1 MIQHEI
7 TACFGRKIEAERLV
21 VGYEDSGVAFRVR
34 LVTMEKASAWQ
45 EEAKPYP
52 IPEGSTARL
61 SVVRPDRAECSMEAT
76 IEGDS
81 TILCPLDPVACAKP
95 GVCTAA
101 VSIYGPDKRKITTV
115 SWDYE
120 VPYKGNSRE
129 VPGSG
134 GYYVDTVEGLIKAA
148 NNAAERAEAAAKT
161 AVDATESAGFPTFGK
176 EDTGKL
182 LYIAEDGK
190 VRPLILNNKFEIKDG
205 VLRLYDVARDV
216 DVALPAAGWQ
226 GSESPY
232 WQVVNIDGIT
242 PYSQVD
248 LTPSLEQLVIF
259 HNKDLTFTTKN
270 AGGVVTV
277 YAIGQRPENDY
288 VMPATVKEVTV

>member
-34 LVTMEKASAWQ
+34 LVTMEKTSAWQ
-45 EEAKPYP
+45 EETKPYT

-120 VPYKGNSRE
+120 VPYKGNTRE

-134 GYYVDTVEGLIKAA
+134 GYYVDTVDGLIKAA
-148 NNAAERAEAAAKT
+148 NKAAERAEAAAKT
-161 AVDATESAGFPTFGK
+161 AVDATESAGLPTFGA
-176 EDTGKL
+176 EDAGKL
-182 LYIAEDGK
+182 LYIAEDGT
-190 VRPLILNNKFEIKDG
+190 VRPLTLGKGLEIVDG
-205 VLRLYDVARDV
+205 VLTLNINAGSTPDGENVEVIV
-216 DVALPAAGWQ
+216 DD
-226 GSESPY
+226 
-232 WQVVNIDGIT
+232 DGILHV
-242 PYSQVD
+242 YRGGAEVYAVVD
-248 LTPSLEQLVIF
+248 
-259 HNKDLTFTTKN
+259 DD
-270 AGGVVTV
+270 GVVSWPGIALIV
-277 YAIGQRPENDY
+277 DDDGNLNFD
-288 VMPATVKEVTV
+288 KEVR